1 MECAA
6 SASSQMDEDST
17 PRSLDELPADVLL
30 LILDQIHNDAL
41 LAFALTCAT
50 CREGQR
56 RSQRP
61 LRTSARAVVR
71 SAALLRWAHDE
82 LNFECDESTFAQVA
96 RTGDITMLE
105 QLRSWDVPCDARAC
119 AAAAAGGHLD
129 ALQWLRA
136 ADCRWDVQ
144 TMIEAAEAGEFKILE
159 WGRANFAPVDSWV
172 CAGAAIAGRLDVVQ
186 WCRKRLLPWGD
197 DTVAGAVAARHGHV
211 VLWCLDHGCPC
222 RGGTRVQAQTF
233 LSRCFAE
240 DLSRR
245 ALLEHFAPHQEAWE
259 EELAARF
266 EGLVS

>member
-82 LNFECDESTFAQVA
+82 LNFECDETTFAQVA

-105 QLRSWDVPCDARAC
+105 LLRSWDVPCDARAC

-144 TMIEAAEAGEFKILE
+144 TMIEAAEAGEFQILE

-172 CAGAAIAGRLDVVQ
+172 CAGAAIAGRLDVGQ
-186 WCRKRLLPWGD
+186 WCRKRLLPWND
-197 DTVAGAVAARHGHV
+197 DTVAGALAARHGHV

-233 LSRCFAE
+233 LMAKE
-240 DLSRR
+240 AANA
-245 ALLEHFAPHQEAWE
+245 ALREHCARQDQ
-259 EELAARF
+259 ELAARF